1 MRDRFL
7 FVALCFVLGTS
18 HAASPTQ
25 TDSSSTPTLTEKNPL
40 PTGPQSL
47 FDDPLKGILVNRT
60 VTVQGHEFYHYFSMW
75 WQHHDA
81 ASQYS
86 LSVFERPSARWGSE
100 VWVEHNR
107 VIMFKTFLPP
117 ARSQTKKISEQA
129 AAIVFE
135 NIENNELEK
144 SLFSSDDL
152 GPEEM

>member
-7 FVALCFVLGTS
+7 FVALCVLLGTC
-18 HAASPTQ
+18 HAAP
-25 TDSSSTPTLTEKNPL
+25 SSQIEATKAPTLTEKNPL
-40 PTGPQSL
+40 PASPKTL

-75 WQHHDA
+75 WHYQDEANH
-81 ASQYS
+81 YS
-86 LSVFERPSARWGSE
+86 LSIFERPSARWGSE

-117 ARSQTKKISEQA
+117 ARSQTKQISEQA

-135 NIENNELEK
+135 SIENSELEK